1 MKALR
6 IRPSILRPYNHILYR
21 YNTTS
26 TNVSAPIK
34 EPTKGPQAPTKFKPP
49 KMVFE
54 HEYQREY
61 QKIVGYSLIP
71 LSLIPFYTTYA
82 GIPLDPLLDMT
93 LATMLLTYVH
103 YGFSSLIATTVPKS
117 ERPRLNKFCKWNL
130 YGATILG
137 LCGIYELETENNGLV
152 DLIQKAWRD
161 EEREAFVFGRD
172 V

>member
-6 IRPSILRPYNHILYR
+6 IKPSILRPYSHILYR
-21 YNTTS
+21 YNSTGANATTPAE
-26 TNVSAPIK
+26 TPAD
-34 EPTKGPQAPTKFKPP
+34 PQAPTKFKPP

-82 GIPLDPLLDMT
+82 GIPLDPLLDTT
-93 LATMLLTYVH
+93 LATMLLAYVH
-103 YGFSSLIATTVPKS
+103 YGFSSLIATAVPKS

-137 LCGIYELETENNGLV
+137 LCGI
-152 DLIQKAWRD
+152 
-161 EEREAFVFGRD
+161 
-172 V
+172 

>member
-6 IRPSILRPYNHILYR
+6 IRPSILRPYSHILYR
-21 YNTTS
+21 YNLTS
-26 TNVSAPIK
+26 TNTTTPAKTPAD
-34 EPTKGPQAPTKFKPP
+34 PQAPSKFKPP

-82 GIPLDPLLDMT
+82 GIPLDPLLDTT
-93 LATMLLTYVH
+93 LATMLLAYVH
-103 YGFSSLIATTVPKS
+103 YGFSSLITTAVPKS

-130 YGATILG
+130 YGATILRVCAG
-137 LCGIYELETENNGLV
+137 YTS
-152 DLIQKAWRD
+152 
-161 EEREAFVFGRD
+161 
-172 V
+172 

>member
-6 IRPSILRPYNHILYR
+6 IKPSILRPYSHILYR
-21 YNTTS
+21 YNSTGANATTPAE
-26 TNVSAPIK
+26 TPAD
-34 EPTKGPQAPTKFKPP
+34 PQAPTKFKPP

-61 QKIVGYSLIP
+61 QKIIGYSLIP

-82 GIPLDPLLDMT
+82 GIPLDPLLDTT
-93 LATMLLTYVH
+93 LATMLLAYVH
-103 YGFSSLIATTVPKS
+103 YGFSSLIDTAVPKS

-137 LCGIYELETENNGLV
+137 LCGIYELETENNGFV
-152 DLIQKAWRD
+152 DLVQKVWRD